1 MVREY
6 SKDTTAS
13 ELIKDLAGE
22 IANKTILVTGVS
34 QGTLGGIFLQY
45 IAEANPS
52 RLILAGRTLSK
63 AQQTADALKA
73 AHPDIDVRTLQIDL
87 SSLAAVRKAAAEV
100 NSWEDV
106 PHIDVLVN
114 NAGIMAVPHQVSVDG
129 FEMQFASNHLG
140 PFLFTNLIMD
150 KILASKT
157 PRIVNVS
164 SSGHRLNPIRFFD
177 YNFGDGE
184 TYNRW
189 QAYGQS
195 KTANM
200 LMAISLAE
208 KLGSRGLTAFSLHPG
223 TIVTHLGEHIDF
235 SVEFATLAAADRLL
249 GNAEGWLT
257 GFDFK
262 TPDRGVATHIYA
274 AFEPSLKDVNGVYLE
289 DAHIADPF
297 IQTVKP
303 WGTSKVE
310 AERLWKL
317 SEKLVGQEFPY

>member
-6 SKDTTAS
+6 TKDTTAS

-52 RLILAGRTLSK
+52 RLILAGRSLSK
-63 AQQTADALKA
+63 AQQTADTLKA

-87 SSLAAVRKAAAEV
+87 SSLAAVREAAAEV

-129 FEMQFASNHLG
+129 FEMQFASNHFC

-177 YNFGDGE
+177 YNFRVCTLLDLSQGSLLTSSRTARRTTDG
-184 TYNRW
+184 RR
-189 QAYGQS
+189 
-195 KTANM
+195 TASPRQPTCSWPF
-200 LMAISLAE
+200 LWPRSLP
-208 KLGSRGLTAFSLHPG
+208 R
-223 TIVTHLGEHIDF
+223 
-235 SVEFATLAAADRLL
+235 
-249 GNAEGWLT
+249 
-257 GFDFK
+257 
-262 TPDRGVATHIYA
+262 VA
-274 AFEPSLKDVNGVYLE
+274 
-289 DAHIADPF
+289 
-297 IQTVKP
+297 
-303 WGTSKVE
+303 
-310 AERLWKL
+310 
-317 SEKLVGQEFPY
+317 